1 MRPQGSAQNP
11 GSFSRR
17 VFAGAALASAAT
29 VILPAAA
36 AGEDPAPL
44 EPSPELGTK
53 PEDLSAADWEEV
65 QARYA
70 NLLRVYGD
78 RLSIEQ
84 KHRAASILTTN
95 QHMLASIRT
104 FVVQN
109 GDPSACTLRIYDP
122 DPQTAGR

>member
-1 MRPQGSAQNP
+1 MSPHESTRNP
-11 GSFSRR
+11 APLSRR
-17 VFAGAALASAAT
+17 EFAGAALASAAV

-36 AGEDPAPL
+36 IGEAQ
-44 EPSPELGTK
+44 PSLKPSQELGTR
-53 PEDLSAADWEEV
+53 PEDLSSADWAEV
-65 QARYA
+65 QARYT
-70 NLLRVYGD
+70 NLLRVYGS

-122 DPQTAGR
+122 DR

>member
-1 MRPQGSAQNP
+1 MRPHESIRNLAP
-11 GSFSRR
+11 LSRR
-17 VFAGAALASAAT
+17 EFAGAAFASAAT

-36 AGEDPAPL
+36 AGE
-44 EPSPELGTK
+44 ERPSLKPSQELGTK

-65 QARYA
+65 QARYT
-70 NLLRVYGD
+70 NLLRVYGS
-78 RLSIEQ
+78 RLSIDQ

-122 DPQTAGR
+122 DH